1 MYGIMNY
8 ERKKHKINLQYEK
21 THLAL
26 CATMLAPSI
35 LPVHTTMDYIH
46 TISGT
51 AKIEEKHTG
60 NTIKTILA
68 LWMTIVTLNNTIL
81 TQW

>member
-1 MYGIMNY
+1 MKGRNIKSIYN
-8 ERKKHKINLQYEK
+8 KKNPPRTVCDHARTE
-21 THLAL
+21 H
-26 CATMLAPSI
+26 P
-35 LPVHTTMDYIH
+35 PVCTTTDHIH
-46 TISGT
+46 TISGAT
-51 AKIEEKHTG
+51 KIEEKHTG